1 MPFGAKRVVSFD
13 AFFDAEERCLVD
25 EDDAELD
32 IVCDDVFLEEL
43 EPVLGFNAAEE
54 LDAAAELNSAEELKA
69 TAELDSGSGS
79 VHFTSMPSFVAK
91 QTLSSPSLMAL

>member
-1 MPFGAKRVVSFD
+1 MSFE

-32 IVCDDVFLEEL
+32 IVCDGVFLEEL
-43 EPVLGFNAAEE
+43 EPVLGSSVAEE
-54 LDAAAELNSAEELKA
+54 LDATAELKA
-69 TAELDSGSGS
+69 AVELNAMAELDSGSGS
-79 VHFTSMPSFVAK
+79 GHFTSMPSFVAK